1 MGDVI
6 VTTGAAF
13 CVCWFHVTVLSV
25 LVDAAFG
32 LPAASFALL
41 GAIVTVT
48 VPEVV
53 IPLTA
58 MSNVL
63 LSPESV
69 TLALLPAVPVIV
81 TSPFWNPDTA
91 SLKTAVKWIGELLVG
106 SAWPTAWSIVTVGAA
121 ASIVRWR
128 TEL

>member
-1 MGDVI
+1 M
-6 VTTGAAF
+6 
-13 CVCWFHVTVLSV
+13 
-25 LVDAAFG
+25 
-32 LPAASFALL
+32 
-41 GAIVTVT
+41 T

-69 TLALLPAVPVIV
+69 TLALPPAVPVIV

-91 SLKTAVKWIGELLVG
+91 SLKTAVKWIGEPLVG
-106 SAWPTAWSIVTVGAA
+106 SAWPTAWLTVTVGDVL
-121 ASIVRWR
+121 S
-128 TEL
+128 